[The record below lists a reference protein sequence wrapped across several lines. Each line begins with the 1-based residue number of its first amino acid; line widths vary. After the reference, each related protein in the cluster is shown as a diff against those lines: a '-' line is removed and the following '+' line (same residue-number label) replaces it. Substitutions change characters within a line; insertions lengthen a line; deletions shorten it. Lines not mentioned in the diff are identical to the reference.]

1 MRFFLF
7 LTILTTFLSLSLT
20 VKADNKN
27 RMLIATSGTT
37 DITKNGE
44 YVWVKAFMD
53 NLKKFGLEVGF
64 FPSSVL
70 GKDDARTDM
79 IQLGVLQMNI
89 TGTPEIYP
97 YSPYYRQLKR
107 PFLFEDAEHFS
118 NFWTKSKFVE
128 SVNQD
133 IASRNMFILGYAS
146 LGGMS
151 GLFTTDQRVESLEDM
166 TGLRIRGMSSLE
178 LSMINSWG
186 LHGAQVAWEEVP
198 QAMETGVVEGY
209 LNPPL
214 VPVMFGHTNQ
224 IKYFT
229 DIGSHISMRIVVVAK
244 DWYDGLSPPHRL
256 AVDKSVIF
264 AQEENMAWAKMMYKK
279 EFEILH
285 DAGVDIVGLT
295 SEEREKIVQKTIKHF
310 DNKGIS
316 LVSKEVQSWIN
327 QAKSRG
333 TEK

>member
-7 LTILTTFLSLSLT
+7 LTILTALLLLSVS

-27 RMLIATSGTT
+27 RILIATSGTT
-37 DITKNGE
+37 DMAKNGE
-44 YVWVKAFMD
+44 YVWVSAFMD
-53 NLKKFGLEVGF
+53 SLKKSGLEIGF

-89 TGTPEIYP
+89 TGTPEISP
-97 YSPYYRQLKR
+97 YSPYYKQLER
-107 PFLFEDAEHFS
+107 PFLFEDTEHFR

-128 SVNQD
+128 FANQD
-133 IASRNMFILGYAS
+133 IASRNMLILGYAS

-151 GLFTTDQRVESLEDM
+151 GLFTTDQRVEKQEDM
-166 TGLRIRGMSSLE
+166 GGLRIRGMSSLE
-178 LSMINSWG
+178 LSIINSWG

-198 QAMETGVVEGY
+198 QALETGVVEGY

-229 DIGSHISMRIVVVAK
+229 DIRLHISLRIVVVAK
-244 DWYDGLSPPHRL
+244 DWYDGLSPSHRM
-256 AVDKSVIF
+256 AVDKAVIF
-264 AQEENMAWAKMMYKK
+264 AQEENMGWAKMMHKK

-285 DAGVDIVGLT
+285 NAGVDVVELT
-295 SEEREKIVQKTIKHF
+295 TEERKKFVQRTINYL
-310 DNKGIS
+310 DRKGKAP
-316 LVSKEVQSWIN
+316 VSKEVLSWIN
-327 QAKSRG
+327 QTKPREAGK
-333 TEK
+333 